1 MISRKNTLIFLSKS
15 NLGLIIGM
23 IKVITRTKA
32 TNVKMFK
39 RELRFR
45 QIAFAGQRQDLQR
58 QAFSTRLL

>member
-1 MISRKNTLIFLSKS
+1 MVVKYTVITTLV
-15 NLGLIIGM
+15 IIGK

-32 TNVKMFK
+32 TKVKMFR
-39 RELRFR
+39 RELCFR